1 MGNPIQASAINELDG
16 RKEEIDLEVR
26 GGDKKGDEV
35 CTNIDLVSPSP
46 RCSSDSIN
54 IGHDN

>member
-26 GGDKKGDEV
+26 GGDEV
-35 CTNIDLVSPSP
+35 CTDIDLVSPSP
-46 RCSSDSIN
+46 RCSSDFSS

>member
-1 MGNPIQASAINELDG
+1 VGNPIQASAINELDG

-26 GGDKKGDEV
+26 GGDEEGDEV
-35 CTNIDLVSPSP
+35 CTDIDLVSPSP
-46 RCSSDSIN
+46 RCSSDFSS